1 MRKQRRRS
9 AAGYREA
16 DQRLCCR
23 YIEQN
28 RTEHNFYL
36 KHVSVHTQVE
46 YEKNEYI
53 KQNTC
58 TTYITWELF
67 CIYMKVDMIDADT
80 CTAQFRN
87 IYNIAECTLH

>member
-1 MRKQRRRS
+1 MLFNMFGL
-9 AAGYREA
+9 A
-16 DQRLCCR
+16 
-23 YIEQN
+23 EQN

-53 KQNTC
+53 KQNTY

-67 CIYMKVDMIDADT
+67 CIYGSRHDR
-80 CTAQFRN
+80 C
-87 IYNIAECTLH
+87 